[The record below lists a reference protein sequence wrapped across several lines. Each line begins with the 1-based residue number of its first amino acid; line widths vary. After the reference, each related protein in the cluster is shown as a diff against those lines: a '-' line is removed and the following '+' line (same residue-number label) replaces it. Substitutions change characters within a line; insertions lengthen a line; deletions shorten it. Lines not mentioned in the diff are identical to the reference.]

1 MRSMSKTLS
10 SVLTLALASL
20 LMLFI
25 FYLPPIKT
33 ADLNSRDL
41 LFEVRGPLD
50 VSESE
55 IVIVEISSRADD
67 EIPYKYPWPTYVYA
81 KLIENLNRAGAKVIA
96 FDVLFDQPDLYDLNN
111 DTLFAKA
118 VEEAG
123 NVVFSGRVRQEPERR
138 FLGGV
143 VAQQRTPSFPR
154 QMFLDATPWGIG
166 FVDMRPDMDGFI
178 RSYPFQFNYLN
189 ETYFSFA
196 FQILPL
202 IFGEDVTLQNSVD
215 HYLAANQAIPKTEQ
229 NRMLIN
235 YHGGYRSFEYVS
247 FESVIDDADFQT
259 TTEMQAFE
267 INEFDD
273 PDYGLLYKDIL
284 RDKIVLV
291 GTTMPELQ
299 DFHSVPYPDRS
310 GEYSMAGVEIHAH
323 ALQTIL
329 GGNFLR
335 EVGGFYSLLL
345 TMILL
350 VVSYLLTSR
359 FVGWSGLFMALLIGA
374 AWVVVAAMYF
384 IYGSLFIPIVPVLLA
399 VVVGYTGSV
408 THNVIYE
415 EREKKKIKSMFSS
428 YVSPEL
434 VDKMISDEIEY
445 TLGGREDELTVM
457 FSDIE
462 NFTTMS
468 ESLEPT
474 ELVSMINGY
483 LNTFTEVINEEKGT
497 LDKYIGDA
505 VMAFYGAPVP
515 IENQAACACRT
526 VLKVEQKWDVK
537 NGDGDRVLFKTR
549 FGINTG
555 MMLVGNMGSERR
567 FNYTVMGDNVNLA
580 ARCESACKIFGVY
593 AIVSESTKQQ
603 AETTGEFVFRQL
615 GKVRVK
621 GRYKS
626 ADLYQLV
633 GFSNQLDQSSLSLL
647 RQFETG
653 LHFYFERRFEEA
665 LAIFQKLNSKE
676 SENFHVSEFL
686 NPSLFYAELC
696 RDLIENPPEND
707 WTGII
712 ER

>member
-1 MRSMSKTLS
+1 MSKTIS
-10 SVLTLALASL
+10 SVLTLILAAL

-25 FYLPPIKT
+25 FFLPPIKT

-41 LFEVRGPLD
+41 LFQLRGPIDL
-50 VSESE
+50 SESD

-81 KLIENLNRAGAKVIA
+81 NLIENLNQAGAKVIA
-96 FDVLFDQPDLYDLNN
+96 FDILFDQPDLYDLNN
-111 DTLFAKA
+111 DTLFAQA

-123 NVVFSGRVRQEPERR
+123 NVIFSGRVRQEPERR

-143 VAQQRTPSFPR
+143 VADQRTPSFPR

-166 FVDMRPDMDGFI
+166 FVDMRPDLDGFI
-178 RSYPFQFNYLN
+178 RSYPFQYNYLN
-189 ETYFSFA
+189 ETYYSFSV
-196 FQILPL
+196 QILPL
-202 IFGEDVTLQNSVD
+202 IFGEDVTLENRSDV
-215 HYLAANQAIPKTEQ
+215 YVAANQPIPKTEK

-235 YHGGYRSFEYVS
+235 YHGGYRSFDYVG
-247 FESVIDDADFQT
+247 FESVIDDADFET
-259 TTEMQAFE
+259 RTEMQAFE

-273 PDYGLLYKDIL
+273 PDYGLLYKNIL
-284 RDKIVLV
+284 KDKIVLV

-323 ALQTIL
+323 ALQTML
-329 GGNFLR
+329 SGNFLE
-335 EVGGFYSLLL
+335 EVDSLNSLLI

-350 VVSYLLTSR
+350 LASYLITSR
-359 FVGWSGLFMALLIGA
+359 FVGWSGLFMALIIGFIWVITA
-374 AWVVVAAMYF
+374 ALFF

-462 NFTTMS
+462 NFTTLS
-468 ESLEPT
+468 ESLAPT
-474 ELVSMINGY
+474 ELVSMINNY

-497 LDKYIGDA
+497 LDKFIGDA

-526 VLKVEQKWDVK
+526 VLKVEKRWEK
-537 NGDGDRVLFKTR
+537 ISNGVDGIPFKTR
-549 FGINTG
+549 YGINTG
-555 MMLVGNMGSERR
+555 LMLVGNMGSERR

-603 AETTGEFVFRQL
+603 AQLSGEFVFRQL

-626 ADLYQLV
+626 AELYQLV
-633 GFSNQLDQSSLSLL
+633 GFSGQIDQSSLSLIK
-647 RQFETG
+647 QFETG
-653 LHFYFERRFEEA
+653 LHFYFDRKFKEA
-665 LAIFQKLNSKE
+665 LAIFEKLSAKE
-676 SENFHVSEFL
+676 SESFHVSEYL

-707 WTGII
+707 WKGII

>member
-1 MRSMSKTLS
+1 MSKTLS
-10 SVLTLALASL
+10 SVLTLALAAL

-25 FYLPPIKT
+25 FFLPPIKT

-41 LFEVRGPLD
+41 LFEIRGPLD
-50 VSESE
+50 LSESD

-123 NVVFSGRVRQEPERR
+123 NVIFSGRVRQEPERR

-143 VAQQRTPSFPR
+143 VADQRTPSFPR

-166 FVDMRPDMDGFI
+166 FVDMRPDLDGFI

-189 ETYFSFA
+189 ETYYSFA
-196 FQILPL
+196 LQILPL
-202 IFGEDVTLQNSVD
+202 LFGEDVTLQNSED
-215 HYLAANQAIPKTEQ
+215 YYLAANQAIPKTER

-329 GGNFLR
+329 GGNFLQ
-335 EVGGFYSLLL
+335 EVGGLNSLLI

-350 VVSYLLTSR
+350 IVSYLLTSR
-359 FVGWSGLFMALLIGA
+359 FVGWSGLIVALIIGFFWVIA
-374 AWVVVAAMYF
+374 AALFF
-384 IYGSLFIPIVPVLLA
+384 IYGSLFIPIIPVLLA

-434 VDKMISDEIEY
+434 VDKMISEEIEY

-462 NFTTMS
+462 NFTTLS
-468 ESLEPT
+468 ESLAPT
-474 ELVSMINGY
+474 ELVSIINTY
-483 LNTFTEVINEEKGT
+483 LNAFTEVINEEKGT

-526 VLKVEQKWDVK
+526 VLKVEKRWVK
-537 NGDGDRVLFKTR
+537 ETDKLDGIRFKTR

-555 MMLVGNMGSERR
+555 LMLVGNMGSERR
-567 FNYTVMGDNVNLA
+567 FNYTVMGDHVNLA

-593 AIVSESTKQQ
+593 AIVSESTKRQ

-633 GFSNQLDQSSLSLL
+633 GFSDQFDHSSLSLIE
-647 RQFETG
+647 QFETA
-653 LHFYFERRFEEA
+653 LQFYFDRKFEDA
-665 LAIFQKLNSKE
+665 LAIFKKLSTKE
-676 SENFHVSEFL
+676 SENFHVNEFL
-686 NPSLFYAELC
+686 NPSLFYSELC
-696 RDLIENPPEND
+696 RDLIENPPESGWN
-707 WTGII
+707 GII

>member
-1 MRSMSKTLS
+1 MSKTLS
-10 SVLTLALASL
+10 SVLTLALAAL

-25 FYLPPIKT
+25 FFLPPIKT

-41 LFEVRGPLD
+41 LFEIRGPLD
-50 VSESE
+50 LSESD

-123 NVVFSGRVRQEPERR
+123 NVIFSGRVRQEPERR

-143 VAQQRTPSFPR
+143 VADQRTPSFPR

-166 FVDMRPDMDGFI
+166 FVDMRPDLDGFI

-189 ETYFSFA
+189 ETYYSFA
-196 FQILPL
+196 LQILPL
-202 IFGEDVTLQNSVD
+202 LFGEYVTLQNSED
-215 HYLAANQAIPKTEQ
+215 YYLAANQAIPKTER

-329 GGNFLR
+329 GGNFLQ
-335 EVGGFYSLLL
+335 EVGGLNSLLI

-350 VVSYLLTSR
+350 IVSYLLTSR
-359 FVGWSGLFMALLIGA
+359 FVGWSGLIVALIIGFFWVIA
-374 AWVVVAAMYF
+374 AALFF
-384 IYGSLFIPIVPVLLA
+384 IYGSLFIPIIPVLLA

-434 VDKMISDEIEY
+434 VDKMISEEIEY

-462 NFTTMS
+462 NFTTLS
-468 ESLEPT
+468 ESLAPT
-474 ELVSMINGY
+474 ELVSIINTY
-483 LNTFTEVINEEKGT
+483 LNAFTEVINEEKGT

-526 VLKVEQKWDVK
+526 VLKVEKRWVK
-537 NGDGDRVLFKTR
+537 ETDKLDGIRFKTR

-555 MMLVGNMGSERR
+555 LMLVGNMGSERR
-567 FNYTVMGDNVNLA
+567 FNYTVMGDHVNLA

-593 AIVSESTKQQ
+593 AIVSESTKRQ

-633 GFSNQLDQSSLSLL
+633 GFSDQFDHSSLSLIE
-647 RQFETG
+647 QFETA
-653 LHFYFERRFEEA
+653 LQFYFDRKFEDA
-665 LAIFQKLNSKE
+665 LAIFKKLSTKE
-676 SENFHVSEFL
+676 SENFHVNEFL
-686 NPSLFYAELC
+686 NPSLFYSELC
-696 RDLIENPPEND
+696 RDLIENPPESGWN
-707 WTGII
+707 GII